1 MKNMLKERWIKM
13 KDYGRVRSTISPKA
27 MIIDEFS
34 VWIHKNI
41 TEVSENVG
49 EENEFIGYEY
59 DMIQYEKDEFI
70 ELISKENKQLKQ
82 ENELNKQA
90 IGELTILMSTMI
102 GGGQL

>member
-13 KDYGRVRSTISPKA
+13 KDYGRVRSTVSPKP
-27 MIIDEFS
+27 MVIDEFS

-59 DMIQYEKDEFI
+59 DMIQYEKDEYI
-70 ELISKENKQLKQ
+70 ELLSEQ
-82 ENELNKQA
+82 NETFL
-90 IGELTILMSTMI
+90 ETPDTFMSEVI
-102 GGGQL
+102 PSLHDV

>member
-1 MKNMLKERWIKM
+1 M
-13 KDYGRVRSTISPKA
+13 KDYGRVRSTISPKP

-59 DMIQYEKDEFI
+59 DMVQYDKDEYI
-70 ELISKENKQLKQ
+70 ELLSEQ
-82 ENELNKQA
+82 NETFL
-90 IGELTILMSTMI
+90 ETLDTLMSEVIPSLMM
-102 GGGQL
+102 

>member
-1 MKNMLKERWIKM
+1 M
-13 KDYGRVRSTISPKA
+13 KDYGRVRSTISPKP

-59 DMIQYEKDEFI
+59 DMIQYEKDEYI
-70 ELISKENKQLKQ
+70 ELLSEQ
-82 ENELNKQA
+82 NETFL
-90 IGELTILMSTMI
+90 ETLDTLMSEVVPSLMM
-102 GGGQL
+102 